1 MGHDQQW
8 GSVMWAFIDRL
19 YREYC
24 LARLQEMRKYE
35 LSH

>member
-1 MGHDQQW
+1 VFFDN
-8 GSVMWAFIDRL
+8 L

-24 LARLQEMRKYE
+24 LARVREMRKYE